1 VPDPGGPHLQAALIC
16 ERVLQEQDGVV
27 SAIRIIDRVFFI
39 LGGDGQPL
47 SPRHPITFLISFKA
61 GSARGRFTVEVR
73 REKPSGEQGPGFE
86 APVFFEGEERGV
98 NLVINAEFEPDQ
110 EGLYWFDVL
119 FEGDRVTR
127 IPLRAI
133 YQPLP
138 TARPPGE

>member
-1 VPDPGGPHLQAALIC
+1 M
-16 ERVLQEQDGVV
+16 V

-39 LGGDGQPL
+39 FGEDGQPL
-47 SPRHPITFLISFKA
+47 NPRYPVTFLISFKS
-61 GSARGRFTVEVR
+61 GSARGRYKVEVQ
-73 REKPSGEQGPGFE
+73 REKPSGELGSVFQ

-98 NLVINAEFEPDQ
+98 NLVINAQFEPDQ

-119 FEGDRVTR
+119 FEGSRVTR

-138 TARPPGE
+138 TAGPPGE